1 MRLPTETLGF
11 LEIVLNEYLG
21 RDTGALRR
29 CRALAG
35 RSLALHVR
43 ELDLTLYL
51 LPARHGVQLADA
63 FDGEPDVRLSGGL
76 GGFARSL
83 FAGEDALLSGGDLR
97 VEGDVGLAQGFARLL
112 QGADGDWEDWL
123 ARHIGDVPA
132 ELLGRTARGAG
143 SLARRAASTLSR
155 DAAEYLR
162 EETRDLIRREEL
174 DGFVRGVERLHADA
188 DRLAARIGRIGEG
201 RP

>member
-1 MRLPTETLGF
+1 M
-11 LEIVLNEYLG
+11 
-21 RDTGALRR
+21 
-29 CRALAG
+29 AG

-63 FDGEPDVRLSGGL
+63 FDDEPDVRLSGSL

-112 QGADGDWEDWL
+112 RGADSDWLDWL
-123 ARHIGDVPA
+123 AHYIGDVPA

-143 SLARRAASTLSR
+143 DLARRAASTLSR

-162 EETRDLIRREEL
+162 EEARDLIQREEL
-174 DGFVRGVERLHADA
+174 DGFVRGVERLRADA
-188 DRLAARIGRIGEG
+188 ERLSARVGRVDVEEG
-201 RP
+201 RS